1 MERSLTSVFEK
12 HLGFPGA
19 GRARVTA
26 EAFVD
31 RVVDKLHRFDEAS
44 DDLVRWVEHFF
55 ETEHLAE
62 DRRVEFAAFAEGRE
76 HPVLEVSLGEQEF
89 VVVDSDRDDEIV
101 VVSGAGSMVV
111 QRSAELVSRLR
122 AAELPA
128 SQQHRPGDAFRPSGE
143 RVYLVNGQGTVTALD
158 AKAVMA
164 AIRAAP
170 ARAEPVARVTDAAT
184 RLPFFSPA
192 STSSVARAGSV
203 VSTGRSMSGPAIVSS
218 TSSPTPRSYAVR
230 EVKAMARRDL
240 AGTSAGAVRVLERSG
255 EVRTLSGGAARVW
268 QSLTSRATEEGR
280 RPGGAVAGVTAVSV
294 GQQTFAVKAGGVT
307 ALVQRPARAE
317 QAPVTTDRASSR
329 ADRVMPAWLRELLSG
344 AVRGHY
350 WVDPSA
356 GPVNRP
362 AVSSADWVAVAM
374 EQARAARDRARV
386 ELSGEI
392 DPPTPVRF
400 AQRPADVLSSSA
412 MIDAS
417 VVIVAADPGS
427 SSVVVSQPRPAAQYR
442 LSEQGESAPLPIG
455 RTAAL
460 PATTLRA
467 LYTALERT
475 AAYEGRQLRGATV
488 SVEEPLLPG
497 GTGPVAVSQLE
508 LDTVPRQAPTLPASR
523 TSIAATPGLTPE
535 VRNVGRQT
543 PHGLFALPFEHDGTL
558 RIGRELEVVMARAFE
573 GAAMAP
579 IAVPATLDTLVRI
592 SGTPE
597 RVRIEVPD
605 LRRARPRVEARAG
618 VMGAGAVDL
627 SALGELEWST
637 LAARA
642 SAPRTGVASRTPV
655 GRARSTDDRHG
666 TAPERE
672 PLAWDESVAPQMD
685 FAAPRSAHPGVL
697 AGAGAT
703 ALGAMAPAAG
713 YFGAGDAFGWSST
726 SDVGGWPS
734 AGTTPPL
741 YVEPALATAA
751 LPLAEINFRRTPL
764 EVGTET
770 SEPVFA
776 QSSGPGDDDQGT
788 LNFDI
793 PLPLHAQMSGKTL
806 PVFAR
811 TRAAGPI
818 GQAHAASAFP
828 APTSTPASPA
838 SASPMPAGTSASGSS
853 PSGPVAKSMPALR
866 RTPRDVSSAGARQVL
881 VERPAIESGAES
893 GGSFTGGSPAS
904 SRVPSA
910 NSPAGRSGSGSA
922 SAARAAT
929 PSTRAGNVGSV
940 SVGAPVHASG
950 TDASGAATAIPASG
964 SSAAPA
970 STPAGHS
977 RFDGFLADSV
987 PTGPTGARVR
997 PAALGA
1003 RAFTAESHSL
1013 STLTM
1018 GHPSFEAVHVLQQSG
1033 APVRPRRRG
1042 PTPLRFRYPTSA
1054 RWWGEGTRTA
1064 GKAGYAGR
1072 LAASGAVVAAPAQ
1085 ANVGSGRVESE
1096 VVSPSRVSRT
1106 PTVGG
1111 RGAVAGSS
1119 MAAAFARGDGAG
1131 EATFVEGPSFAGD
1144 RPPVSDR
1151 ETAYVVLN
1159 SDGHAQVMNAR
1170 AASQVTRA
1178 KAHGAPV
1185 DMAVVAAVPPAAPTL
1200 EQMAV
1205 PGHDRPHAKAKKDQ
1219 PKAGAAA
1226 RTDATSLQGTVD
1238 SLAQRIYHRL
1248 RRRLEADRERFGG

>member
-143 RVYLVNGQGTVTALD
+143 RVYLVNGQGSVTALD

-170 ARAEPVARVTDAAT
+170 TRAEPVARVTDAAT

-192 STSSVARAGSV
+192 STASDVGARAVPV
-203 VSTGRSMSGPAIVSS
+203 VTTGRSTTGASM
-218 TSSPTPRSYAVR
+218 SSPTPRSYAAR

-240 AGTSAGAVRVLERSG
+240 AGTGAGAVRVLERSG
-255 EVRTLSGGAARVW
+255 EVRTLSGGAARIW
-268 QSLTSRATEEGR
+268 QSLTSRVTEDGR
-280 RPGGAVAGVTAVSV
+280 RPDVAVAGVTAVSV

-307 ALVQRPARAE
+307 ALVQRPARTEHAS
-317 QAPVTTDRASSR
+317 VTTDRAASR

-356 GPVNRP
+356 GPANRP
-362 AVSSADWVAVAM
+362 AASSAGWVAVAM
-374 EQARAARDRARV
+374 EQARTVRDRVRV

-392 DPPTPVRF
+392 DPPTPVRP
-400 AQRPADVLSSSA
+400 AQRPAGVLSSSTA
-412 MIDAS
+412 IDAS
-417 VVIVAADPGS
+417 VVLVAADPGT
-427 SSVVVSQPRPAAQYR
+427 SSVVASEPRPIAYR
-442 LSEQGESAPLPIG
+442 LSEKGESTPLPIG
-455 RTAAL
+455 RTGAL

-475 AAYEGRQLRGATV
+475 AAYEGRQLRGATI
-488 SVEEPLLPG
+488 SVEEPLQPG

-508 LDTVPRQAPTLPASR
+508 FDTVPRQAPTLPASR
-523 TSIAATPGLTPE
+523 TSIVATPGLTPE

-543 PHGLFALPFEHDGTL
+543 PHGLFALPFEHDGAL

-579 IAVPATLDTLVRI
+579 IAVPATLDTLVRV

-618 VMGAGAVDL
+618 VMGASAVDL

-637 LAARA
+637 FAARS
-642 SAPRTGVASRTPV
+642 SAPRTGVSSRPPMS
-655 GRARSTDDRHG
+655 RAMSTDDSHRR
-666 TAPERE
+666 APERE
-672 PLAWDESVAPQMD
+672 PLAWDDSVSPEMD
-685 FAAPRSAHPGVL
+685 LAAPRATHQAL
-697 AGAGAT
+697 FAGAGAT
-703 ALGAMAPAAG
+703 ALGAMAPASG
-713 YFGAGDAFGWSST
+713 FFGVGDALGWPST
-726 SDVGGWPS
+726 SDGGAWPS
-734 AGTTPPL
+734 AGATPPL

-764 EVGTET
+764 EVGAET

-776 QSSGPGDDDQGT
+776 QSPGSGDDAQGT
-788 LNFDI
+788 LSFDI

-818 GQAHAASAFP
+818 GQAHAASSFP
-828 APTSTPASPA
+828 TPPATAAAS
-838 SASPMPAGTSASGSS
+838 SMPAGSSTTATS
-853 PSGPVAKSMPALR
+853 PSGSAARSMPALG
-866 RTPRDVSSAGARQVL
+866 RTPRAPSSAGATQVL
-881 VERPAIESGAES
+881 VERPATAENSASGVPFA
-893 GGSFTGGSPAS
+893 GGSPAS
-904 SRVPSA
+904 SSSPSA
-910 NSPAGRSGSGSA
+910 SRPAGRGAPGHATSARTATPAHRAANIGSSHDGSSSVSSAVGPAVATGAAPSVESSGTPAASA
-922 SAARAAT
+922 SVSRA
-929 PSTRAGNVGSV
+929 
-940 SVGAPVHASG
+940 
-950 TDASGAATAIPASG
+950 
-964 SSAAPA
+964 
-970 STPAGHS
+970 TPAGLTG
-977 RFDGFLADSV
+977 FDGFTADSV
-987 PTGPTGARVR
+987 PAGQVGGRRR
-997 PAALGA
+997 PPALGA
-1003 RAFTAESHSL
+1003 RAFAAEPDVIG
-1013 STLTM
+1013 TM
-1018 GHPSFEAVHVLQQSG
+1018 AHPSFEAVHVLQQSG
-1033 APVRPRRRG
+1033 AAVRPRRRG

-1085 ANVGSGRVESE
+1085 ANVGTGRVESE
-1096 VVSPSRVSRT
+1096 VASPARVSRT
-1106 PTVGG
+1106 PMVGG
-1111 RGAVAGSS
+1111 RRAVAGSS
-1119 MAAAFARGDGAG
+1119 LAASGFARGDGAG
-1131 EATFVEGPSFAGD
+1131 EASLVEGPSFAGD

-1185 DMAVVAAVPPAAPTL
+1185 DMAVVAAVPPSAPTL

-1219 PKAGAAA
+1219 PKTGAAA